1 MKPRDKNPEKYCDN
15 VRKSWL
21 VMHEVVRQI
30 KSECYIAHLEPNQG
44 VGYDCL
50 SLVVPDDYGYLSEK
64 HGYMKTKFMLNRNG
78 QNGFVGDKVIRDIWV
93 TSETDAGIKK
103 LANDLIKFSGLSRL
117 EDGESKSVMAGV
129 CAAVTKWIS
138 EQPHDDFCVSPPQW
152 PGGCRKFEPS
162 CNFLDGHDDSLWP
175 THLGAPY
182 LSLGVQYKEVARVRM
197 TDATIKFSEATHEQ

>member
-21 VMHEVVRQI
+21 VMHEVARQI

-78 QNGFVGDKVIRDIWV
+78 QNGFFRDEVIHDIWE
-93 TSETDAGIKK
+93 TAETDAGIKK
-103 LANDLIKFSGLSRL
+103 LANDLIDFSGLGRL
-117 EDGESKSVMAGV
+117 ENGESKSVMTGV

-138 EQPHDDFCVSPPQW
+138 EQSHFDLCVAPPGW
-152 PGGCRKFEPS
+152 PGGCRIFEPT
-162 CNFLDGHDDSLWP
+162 CNFPDGYDDSLWP
-175 THLGAPY
+175 IHLGEPY
-182 LSLGVQYKEVARVRM
+182 LSLGVQYIEVARVRM
-197 TDATIKFSEATHEQ
+197 TDATIKFSEAKHEQ